1 VRVLGLDI
9 RREEEADKC
18 TAQKKDGGVRRGSE
32 IGFHS
37 AEAEEDCVCRGGRE
51 PTKQT
56 LPVPERSPRP
66 PNSDSNE
73 SNADV
78 VPLLRAL
85 VI

>member
-1 VRVLGLDI
+1 MRVLGLDI

-73 SNADV
+73 SNADA